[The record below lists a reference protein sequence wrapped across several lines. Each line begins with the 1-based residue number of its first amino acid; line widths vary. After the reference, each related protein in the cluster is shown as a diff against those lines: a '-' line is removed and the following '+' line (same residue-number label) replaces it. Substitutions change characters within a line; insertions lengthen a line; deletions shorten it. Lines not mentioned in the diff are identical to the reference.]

1 MPAQATV
8 LDKLLA
14 SLQSAAAFNQDDTVR
29 PACILWTDE
38 KREFG
43 RLLPR
48 LRLALPQLLT
58 LGPHDPSTRTGPA
71 IWLRCVLAGKVGEV
85 SPPPD
90 ALPIIYLA
98 GV

>member
-1 MPAQATV
+1 MPTV
-8 LDKLLA
+8 LDTLLA
-14 SLQSAAAFNQDDTVR
+14 SLQSAAAFNENDTVP

-58 LGPHDPSTRTGPA
+58 FGVALFDSPRSDRRAVLLGM
-71 IWLRCVLAGKVGEV
+71 
-85 SPPPD
+85 
-90 ALPIIYLA
+90 
-98 GV
+98 